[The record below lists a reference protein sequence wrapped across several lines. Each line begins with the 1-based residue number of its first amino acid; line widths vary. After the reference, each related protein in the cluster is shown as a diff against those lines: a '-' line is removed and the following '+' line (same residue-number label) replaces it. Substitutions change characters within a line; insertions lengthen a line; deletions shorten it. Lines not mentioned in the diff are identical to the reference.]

1 MTLRNSL
8 AALTLATA
16 TALSLSACNED
27 WTSITPDQDNGS
39 SSQDQAGDTGVP
51 GVVDQDNDY
60 YRVIGSAVRDY
71 QTTPDNTGYCE
82 PDELSRARCA
92 FGELTT
98 DTREAAK
105 DRGRQDITVDPAG
118 WSHNTEVTI
127 PALDGVE
134 GSSDYNGWMLNR
146 SHLLADSLGGTPTA
160 DNLVTGTRTQNVGSI
175 NNSGGMAYTEIM
187 ARDYLDSGA
196 ADTCPL
202 YYAVS
207 PNYTGDELLPRTVT
221 VDIQSCDQ
229 SIDERV
235 EVDNTANGFTVNY
248 ADGSYVDTSS
258 H

>member
-27 WTSITPDQDNGS
+27 WTSTTPNQDNGS
-39 SSQDQAGDTGVP
+39 SSQSQAGDTGVA

-71 QTTPDNTGYCE
+71 QTTPGNTGYCE
-82 PDELSRARCA
+82 PDELARARCA
-92 FGELTT
+92 FGELTA

-118 WSHNTEVTI
+118 WTSNSKVSI
-127 PALDGVE
+127 PALAGVA
-134 GSSDYNGWMLNR
+134 GSTDYNGWMYNR

-160 DNLVTGTRTQNVGSI
+160 NNLVTGTRTQNVGSVE
-175 NNSGGMAYTEIM
+175 NSGGMAYTETI

-202 YYAVS
+202 YYAAT
-207 PNYTGDELLPRTVT
+207 PHYEGDELLPRTVT
-221 VDIQSCDQ
+221 VDIQSCDLT
-229 SIDERV
+229 IDQRV
-235 EVDNTANGFTVNY
+235 IVDNTANGHALNY
-248 ADGSYVDTSS
+248 ATGAYVDTSS